1 MGEIVGVLFVV
12 AGAFGLYRIY
22 LGVQRG
28 VVYYHLWSHRM
39 DREEIRRDRHPRAF
53 LIHVIVPL
61 IINLVLL
68 FFGLFELLGGDIF
81 LI

>member
-12 AGAFGLYRIY
+12 AGAFGLYRID
-22 LGVQRG
+22 LGVRRG
-28 VVYYHLWSHRM
+28 AVYYHLWSQRI
-39 DREEIRRDRHPRAF
+39 DREEITRDRHPHAF

-68 FFGLFELLGGDIF
+68 FLVSLNC
-81 LI
+81 